1 MKKSD
6 QIVLI
11 YAHAD
16 LCGALEEHIHNNNK
30 EYVHCFTFGFSVKS
44 TDSTGED
51 TNAHQLR
58 AAILTRLAKLSDE
71 ELVEACVC
79 PEDTYLA

>member
-1 MKKSD
+1 METTKTTHEK
-6 QIVLI
+6 
-11 YAHAD
+11 
-16 LCGALEEHIHNNNK
+16 
-30 EYVHCFTFGFSVKS
+30 YVHCFAFGFSVKS

-71 ELVEACVC
+71 ELVEACGC